1 MGRWSRNKGAGWE
14 RLVATD
20 LKQIFPEARRGLG
33 QARSAKEVS
42 DVEGTPWW
50 VECKRG
56 KRVSIRAALAQ
67 ARAATDGRPLLIVVR
82 EDIDPKERARTAQ
95 DGPDAR
101 AVACM
106 PWHSFVELLALAY
119 GHREAITTTA
129 DHATRPA

>member
-1 MGRWSRNKGAGWE
+1 MSRTKGHNFE
-14 RLVATD
+14 RVVASD
-20 LKQIFPEARRGLG
+20 LKQIFPEAKRGLA
-33 QARSAKEVS
+33 QARGNGRECP
-42 DVEGTPWW
+42 DVDGTPFH

-119 GHREAITTTA
+119 GHGAAVTTTA
-129 DHATRPA
+129 DHATPDT